1 MRFHY
6 SLAVVFGASI
16 AVAAPAP
23 DKEEFVS
30 IEIQGKT
37 NHKLNES
44 FHGGAFV
51 NNHLGE
57 LAKTK
62 QKFEGVPFEIG
73 EGLLQLGSKRLADFP
88 EKIEGI
94 KVGKTLTKLHILH
107 ACGYVDEED
116 AVIGHYVVHYADDTT
131 DKIEIAYGKDVRDWW
146 TPPDTPEVTRG
157 KIAWKGENE
166 PTKERNYTLRLYLT
180 SWKNPKPEKKVV
192 SIDYVSAQSISAPFC
207 LAITAECK

>member
-1 MRFHY
+1 MRLHY
-6 SLAVVFGASI
+6 GLAIVFAAS
-16 AVAAPAP
+16 AALAAPAP

-30 IEIQGKT
+30 IDIQGKT
-37 NHKLNES
+37 NHKMNEP

-51 NNHLGE
+51 GNHLGN

-73 EGLLQLGSKRLADFP
+73 EGLLQLGSKRLPDFP

-107 ACGYVDEED
+107 ACGYFDEDD
-116 AVIGHYVVHYADDTT
+116 AIIGHYVIHYADDTT

-146 TPPDTPEVTRG
+146 TPPDAPEPSRG

-166 PTKERNYTLRLYLT
+166 PTKERGYTLRLYLAT
-180 SWKNPKPEKKVV
+180 WKNPKPDKKVL
-192 SIDYVSAQSISAPFC
+192 SIDYVSAQAISAPFC
-207 LAITAECK
+207 LGITAECK